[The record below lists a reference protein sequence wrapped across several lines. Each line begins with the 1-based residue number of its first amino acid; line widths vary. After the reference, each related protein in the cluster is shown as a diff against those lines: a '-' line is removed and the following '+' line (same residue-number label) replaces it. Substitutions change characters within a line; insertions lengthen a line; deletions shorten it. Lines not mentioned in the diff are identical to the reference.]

1 MSTLD
6 HLYFYSGP
14 KKKWKE
20 IFKKKNKIKGKMKK
34 TKFQIISCCEKALF
48 LKKILLD
55 ISKPQKTYTI

>member
-1 MSTLD
+1 
-6 HLYFYSGP
+6 
-14 KKKWKE
+14 
-20 IFKKKNKIKGKMKK
+20 MKK